1 MSYESQNTASSSSLS
16 SLSLHNSETRRKEI
30 FVPRVAGQ
38 IGLYV
43 CGMTVYDY
51 CHIGHA
57 RVMVSFDYMVR
68 FLRSQGWQVKY
79 VRNITDIDDKII
91 ARANE
96 NKESIQSLTKRF
108 IDAMN
113 EDADRLGCA
122 RPDLSPLAT
131 EYIDEMQGMIG
142 TLIKK
147 NHAYAVE
154 DGDVY
159 YSVNSFP
166 QYGRL
171 SGRAQDDLQAGARV
185 DVDSDKKNP
194 SDFVLWKLAKP
205 NEPAWES
212 PWGTGRPGWHIE
224 CSAMSTCNLG
234 NHFDIHGGGGDL
246 LFPHHENEIA
256 QSEAATGET
265 YVNTWLHVG
274 FVNVDGEKM
283 SKSLGNFF
291 TIRDVMQQFAP
302 EVIRYFIVGSHYR
315 SPLNFSDSALKDAK
329 QALSRFYQTLK
340 AVNELHETIV
350 VLNEQNKALVA
361 SIEARF
367 NAAMNDD
374 FNTPE
379 AIATLFELTRE
390 INRVLRLESPEE
402 RAQAL
407 GLTGALQKLGAVLG
421 LLQSNPVEFLQGE
434 ADAGQGLTAEQI
446 EQQIEARQ
454 NAKAAKDFALA
465 DQIRKDLLEAGVVL
479 EDSKNGT
486 TWRRGE

>member
-1 MSYESQNTASSSSLS
+1 MSTNPQPALNSLT
-16 SLSLHNSETRRKEI
+16 LHNSETRRKET
-30 FVPRVAGQ
+30 FYPRVAGQ

-96 NKESIQSLTKRF
+96 NNETIQSLTSRF

-113 EDADRLGCA
+113 EDADRLGCV

-131 EYIDEMQGMIG
+131 EYIDEMQSMIG
-142 TLIKK
+142 TLIEKK
-147 NHAYAVE
+147 HAYAVE

-159 YSVNSFP
+159 YSVKSFP
-166 QYGRL
+166 EYGRL
-171 SGRAQDDLQAGARV
+171 SGRVQEDLQAGARG
-185 DVDSDKKNP
+185 DGDGDKKNP

-205 NEPAWES
+205 NEPAWQS

-340 AVNELHETIV
+340 AVNELHVTSV
-350 VLNEQNKALVA
+350 SLNEQN
-361 SIEARF
+361 EAIVNNIKVRF
-367 NAAMNDD
+367 NTAMNDD

-379 AIATLFELTRE
+379 AVAALFELVRE
-390 INRVLRLESPEE
+390 INRVLRLEVVDE
-402 RAQAL
+402 RAQAF
-407 GLTGALQKLGAVLG
+407 GLASCLKELGAILG
-421 LLQSNPVEFLQGE
+421 LLHSNPVDFLQGE

-446 EQQIEARQ
+446 EAQIEARQ
-454 NAKAAKDFALA
+454 SAKAARDFALA
-465 DQIRKDLLEAGVVL
+465 DQIRKDLLDVGVVL

>member
-1 MSYESQNTASSSSLS
+1 MSNNPQPAPNSLT
-16 SLSLHNSETRRKEI
+16 LHNSETRCKET

-68 FLRSQGWQVKY
+68 FLRSQGWEVKY

-96 NKESIQSLTKRF
+96 NNETIQSLTSRF

-131 EYIDEMQGMIG
+131 EYIDEMQSMIG
-142 TLIKK
+142 TLITKK
-147 NHAYAVE
+147 HAYAVE

-159 YSVNSFP
+159 YSVKSFP
-166 QYGRL
+166 EYGRL
-171 SGRAQDDLQAGARV
+171 SGRVQEDLQAGARV
-185 DVDSDKKNP
+185 DVDGDKKNP

-205 NEPAWES
+205 NEPAWQS

-340 AVNELHETIV
+340 AVNELHVTNV
-350 VLNEQNKALVA
+350 ALNEQNEAIVHTIK
-361 SIEARF
+361 ARF
-367 NAAMNDD
+367 NTAMIDD

-379 AIATLFELTRE
+379 AVAALFELTRE
-390 INRVLRLESPEE
+390 INRVLRLETAEE
-402 RAQAL
+402 REQAF
-407 GLTGALQKLGAVLG
+407 GLAAGLKELGAILG
-421 LLQSNPVEFLQGE
+421 LLQSNPVDFLQGE
-434 ADAGQGLTAEQI
+434 ADAGQGLTAQQI
-446 EQQIEARQ
+446 DAQIEARQ
-454 NAKAAKDFALA
+454 CAKAARDFALA

-486 TWRRGE
+486 TWRRAE

>member
-1 MSYESQNTASSSSLS
+1 MSHQTQHIPNTLV
-16 SLSLHNSETRRKEI
+16 LHNSETRRKET

-68 FLRSQGWQVKY
+68 FLRAQGWQVKY

-96 NKESIQSLTKRF
+96 NNESFQTLTARF

-113 EDADRLGCA
+113 EDADRLGCL

-131 EYIDEMQGMIG
+131 DYIDQMQGMID
-142 TLIKK
+142 TLIQKD
-147 NHAYAVE
+147 HAYAIE
-154 DGDVY
+154 GGDVY
-159 YSVNSFP
+159 YAVNSFVK
-166 QYGRL
+166 YGRL
-171 SGRAQDDLQAGARV
+171 SGRVQEDLQAGARV
-185 DVDSDKKNP
+185 DVDQQKKNP
-194 SDFVLWKLAKP
+194 ADFVLWKLAKP
-205 NEPAWES
+205 NEPAWQS
-212 PWGTGRPGWHIE
+212 PWGAGRPGWHIE

-265 YVNTWLHVG
+265 YVNSWLHVG

-291 TIRDVMQQFAP
+291 TIRDVMQQFSP
-302 EVIRYFIVGSHYR
+302 EVIRYFIVSSHYR

-340 AVNELHETIV
+340 AAAELTQNTV
-350 VLNEQNKALVA
+350 VLNDQNQALVNQ
-361 SIEARF
+361 IEARF
-367 NAAMNDD
+367 NSAMNDD

-379 AIATLFELTRE
+379 AVATLFELTRE
-390 INRVLRLESPEE
+390 INRVLRLDASADA
-402 RAQAL
+402 AQAH
-407 GLTGALQKLGAVLG
+407 ALALCLKKLGEILG
-421 LLQSNPVEFLQGE
+421 LLQSNPIDFLQGE
-434 ADAGQGLTAEQI
+434 ADAGQGLSAADI
-446 EQQIEARQ
+446 EQQIKARQ
-454 NAKAAKDFALA
+454 SAKAARDFAQA
-465 DQIRKDLLEAGVVL
+465 DQIRQDLLSAGVVL
-479 EDSKNGT
+479 EDGKNGT
-486 TWRRGE
+486 TWRRMERS